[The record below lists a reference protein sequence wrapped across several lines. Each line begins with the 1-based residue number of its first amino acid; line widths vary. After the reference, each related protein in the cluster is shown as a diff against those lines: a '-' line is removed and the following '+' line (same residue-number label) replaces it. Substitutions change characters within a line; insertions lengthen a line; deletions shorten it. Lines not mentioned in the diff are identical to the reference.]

1 MGEIAS
7 VNEEQAQELHKPVI
21 KKIKRRKVWQL
32 CHKGP
37 KVGAGDRVRITKYKK
52 ITSKA
57 YTKNWS
63 RKIFVI
69 DSVIKTN
76 LWTNKSKI

>member
-57 YTKNWS
+57 
-63 RKIFVI
+63 
-69 DSVIKTN
+69 
-76 LWTNKSKI
+76 

>member
-1 MGEIAS
+1 M
-7 VNEEQAQELHKPVI
+7 
-21 KKIKRRKVWQL
+21 

-37 KVGAGDRVRITKYKK
+37 KVEVGDRVRITKYKK

-57 YTKNWS
+57 YTKNWW

-69 DSVIKTN
+69 DSVIKNN
-76 LWTNKSKI
+76 LWTNKIKDLSKDKILNGDGDDDKKIPDIMD

>member
-1 MGEIAS
+1 MLADQFTTFS
-7 VNEEQAQELHKPVI
+7 YMSLFNEEQAQELHKPVI

-57 YTKNWS
+57 
-63 RKIFVI
+63 
-69 DSVIKTN
+69 
-76 LWTNKSKI
+76 